1 MVLESGSGS
10 SWGGSISAD
19 EFRIAALAFAE
30 RWDKCKSSFSQ
41 SQWSWVSPNRLGV
54 AADNVEG
61 YLCLQSILIPKGN
74 KDNSCDEAS
83 TGKSKEEPCFDSE
96 DDPIDNATLVQSSD
110 DEAHYYDFHIVYSN
124 SYRVP
129 VLYFRGYC
137 IDGQPLVLVDIEKD
151 LPANSSKMLTESKWT
166 FITQEEHPYLN
177 RPWYTL
183 HPCGTCEWMK
193 LFYANKAP
201 MVKGVLVDQYIVSWF
216 SVVGQVVGL
225 RTPLEMLRS

>member
-1 MVLESGSGS
+1 MVLESGMLSIS
-10 SWGGSISAD
+10 SWGGSISAN
-19 EFRIAALAFAE
+19 EFRIAALAFA
-30 RWDKCKSSFSQ
+30 DKWEKCNSSFSH
-41 SQWSWVSPNRLGV
+41 WSWVSPKRLGV

-61 YLCLQSILIPKGN
+61 YLCLQNVLILKGT
-74 KDNSCDEAS
+74 KDNCCDEAS
-83 TGKSKEEPCFDSE
+83 TDKSKEETCFHNE

-110 DEAHYYDFHIVYSN
+110 GEAHYFDFHIVYSN

-137 IDGQPLVLVDIEKD
+137 IDGQPLMLDDIEKD
-151 LPANSSKMLTESKWT
+151 LPANSSKLLSESKWT

-193 LFYANKAP
+193 LLYANETP
-201 MVKGVLVDQYIVSWF
+201 MINRVLVDQYLVSWF
-216 SVVGQVVGL
+216 SVAGQVIGL
-225 RTPLEMLRS
+225 KIPLEMLRS